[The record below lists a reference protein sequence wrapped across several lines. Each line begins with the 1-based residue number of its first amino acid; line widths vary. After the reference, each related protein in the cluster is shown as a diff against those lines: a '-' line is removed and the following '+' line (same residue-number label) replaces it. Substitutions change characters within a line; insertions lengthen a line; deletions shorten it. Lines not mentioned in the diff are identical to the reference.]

1 MGPAERRSSV
11 ATFALQMGLAMKST
25 ISMVLAAAL
34 GALTIPSASS
44 AQPANL
50 PAAPP
55 AQMKLTDAQAAA
67 VADAAQQAW
76 TSMDAAKIDSVYASN
91 IIGFDP
97 VAPPLSTDRG
107 NWTRLQQGFA
117 AMKFNQLS
125 IPDRKIQILDDD
137 TFIVSGIAQ
146 FTSKDGPVKAMPMRF
161 TDVYQR
167 QPGGK
172 FLIVNEH
179 VSQVPPAE
187 PAKP

>member
-1 MGPAERRSSV
+1 
-11 ATFALQMGLAMKST
+11 MKST
-25 ISMVLAAAL
+25 ITMALAATL
-34 GALTIPSASS
+34 GAMTIPSS
-44 AQPANL
+44 ATGQPANP
-50 PAAPP
+50 PAAAP
-55 AQMKLTDAQAAA
+55 AQMKLTDVQAAA
-67 VADAAQQAW
+67 AADAAQRAW

-107 NWTRLQQGFA
+107 NWTKLQQGFA

-125 IPDRKIQILDDD
+125 IPDRKIQILDDN
-137 TFIVSGIAQ
+137 TFIVSGTAQ

-161 TDVYQR
+161 TDVYER
-167 QPGGK
+167 QPDGK

-179 VSQVPPAE
+179 VSQVPAAE